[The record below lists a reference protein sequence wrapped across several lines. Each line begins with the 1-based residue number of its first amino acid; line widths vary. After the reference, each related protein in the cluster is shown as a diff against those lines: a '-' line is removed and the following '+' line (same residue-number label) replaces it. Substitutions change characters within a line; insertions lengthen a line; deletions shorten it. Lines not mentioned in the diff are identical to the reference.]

1 VYKVPVLAFDTP
13 NPLPYVGERRWPRAG
28 ANESILKE
36 FDMGACEQRLAKF
49 VTETSPDTI
58 PPESYRAALQAS
70 FDCIG
75 VALAGAAQPHGRMI
89 VDFVAAQ
96 GGNSECTIIGNKLR
110 TSPYFAA
117 LANGTLGHA
126 LDYDDMGG
134 FGHPTVVLLPAALA
148 LGEQLGKSGRDIL
161 AAYVLGFEAAV
172 HLSKGAENVQG
183 LTGFHSTA
191 VFGTISATAVAARLL
206 ELTAQQT
213 VMAFGLAG
221 SMPSGILQNFG
232 SYTKPL
238 HAGMAC
244 RSGVMA
250 AALAKQGWYATD
262 SFLDSKVGWAHAY
275 IGENRYDPEKMT
287 ASLGKT
293 WHSKDTI
300 VIKKYP
306 CCGSNHGALD
316 SLIAL
321 LKEHDVKLDD
331 IARVEVDNVPAI
343 SHVLLHP
350 NPTKGYQGKFSLH
363 YNIATALVDRKIDI
377 DSFTDAKLNR
387 PEYREA
393 REKTSVNVMSNWDP
407 QYEHAPTYTPVT
419 ITLKNGERLS
429 KRTNR
434 RTMHGAPA
442 DPLSEQEL
450 KDKFRS
456 CARLCL
462 PEKQVEEAID
472 AWWSLD
478 RAPRLAEALQSVT
491 PR

>member
-1 VYKVPVLAFDTP
+1 
-13 NPLPYVGERRWPRAG
+13 
-28 ANESILKE
+28 
-36 FDMGACEQRLAKF
+36 MGACEQRLATF
-49 VTETSPDTI
+49 VAETDADSI
-58 PPESYRAALQAS
+58 PPESYRPALHAS

-75 VALAGAAQPHGRMI
+75 VALAGAAQPQGKMI

-96 GGNSECTIIGNKLR
+96 GGNSQCTVIGNRLR
-110 TSPYFAA
+110 SSPYLAA

-134 FGHPTVVLLPAALA
+134 FGHPSVALLPTALA
-148 LGEQLGKSGRDIL
+148 IGESLGRSGRDIL
-161 AAYVLGFEAAV
+161 AAYVLGFEVAV
-172 HLSKGAENVQG
+172 HLNKGAENVQG

-191 VFGTISATAVAARLL
+191 VFGTIAATAVASRLL
-206 ELTAQQT
+206 ELTPQQT

-250 AALAKQGWYATD
+250 ASLAKQGWLATD
-262 SFLDSKVGWAHAY
+262 SFLDSRVGWAHAY
-275 IGENRYDPEKMT
+275 IGRDRYDPEKMT
-287 ASLGKT
+287 ANLGKI
-293 WHSKDTI
+293 WHSKDSI

-321 LKEHDVKLDD
+321 LEENDVKLDD
-331 IARVEVDNVPAI
+331 VVRVEVDNVPAI

-350 NPTKGYQGKFSLH
+350 NPTQGYQGKFSLH

-377 DSFTDAKLNR
+377 GSFTDAKLNR
-387 PEYREA
+387 PEYRQA
-393 REKTSVNVMSNWDP
+393 REKTQVNVMSNWDP
-407 QYEHAPTYTPVT
+407 QYEHGPTYNPVT
-419 ITLKNGERLS
+419 ITLQNGERLTR
-429 KRTNR
+429 RTNR

-442 DPLSEQEL
+442 DPLSEHEL

-478 RAPRLAEALQSVT
+478 RAATLAEALNSVT
-491 PR
+491 PRY

>member
-1 VYKVPVLAFDTP
+1 VDGFFSSPFDTP
-13 NPLPYVGERRWPRAG
+13 NRLTYVAGRRGSRDLPPA
-28 ANESILKE
+28 IIFKE
-36 FDMGACEQRLAKF
+36 TEMGACEQRLARF
-49 VTETSPDTI
+49 VTETSPDAI

-70 FDCIG
+70 FDGIG
-75 VALAGAAQPHGRMI
+75 VTLAGAAQPHGKMI
-89 VDFVAAQ
+89 VDFVDAQ
-96 GGNSECTIIGNKLR
+96 GGKPQCTIVGNALR

-134 FGHPTVVLLPAALA
+134 FGHPTVALLPTALA
-148 LGEQLGKSGRDIL
+148 VGEQLGHSGRDIL
-161 AAYVLGFEAAV
+161 TAYVLGFEVAV
-172 HLSKGAENVQG
+172 HLNKGAENVQG

-191 VFGTISATAVAARLL
+191 VFGTIAATAVAARLMG
-206 ELTAQQT
+206 LTTQQT

-238 HAGMAC
+238 HAGLSC

-250 AALAKQGWYATD
+250 ASLAKQGWFATD
-262 SFLDSKVGWAHAY
+262 SFLDSRVGWAHAY
-275 IGENRYDPEKMT
+275 IGENRYDPQAMT
-287 ASLGKT
+287 AQLGET
-293 WHSKDTI
+293 WYSKDTI

-316 SLIAL
+316 SLLSL
-321 LKEHDVKLDD
+321 LEEHDIGLGD

-350 NPTKGYQGKFSLH
+350 NPTQGYQGKFSIH

-377 DSFTDAKLNR
+377 GSFTDAKLNR

-393 REKTSVNVMSNWDP
+393 REKTRINVMSNWDP
-407 QYEHAPTYTPVT
+407 EYEHGPTYNPVT

-429 KRTNR
+429 RRTNR

-450 KDKFRS
+450 KDKFRT

-478 RAPRLAEALQSVT
+478 RAPSVAEALRSVT

>member
-1 VYKVPVLAFDTP
+1 
-13 NPLPYVGERRWPRAG
+13 
-28 ANESILKE
+28 
-36 FDMGACEQRLAKF
+36 
-49 VTETSPDTI
+49 
-58 PPESYRAALQAS
+58 
-70 FDCIG
+70 
-75 VALAGAAQPHGRMI
+75 MI
-89 VDFVAAQ
+89 VDFVEMQ
-96 GGNSECTIIGNKLR
+96 GAKPECTLLGNKAR
-110 TSPYFAA
+110 TSPYLAA

-134 FGHPTVVLLPAALA
+134 FGHPSVALLPTALA
-148 LGEQLGKSGRDIL
+148 LGEALGKSGRDIVT
-161 AAYVLGFEAAV
+161 AYVLGFEVAA
-172 HLSKGAENVQG
+172 HLNKGAQNVQG

-191 VFGTISATAVAARLL
+191 VFGTIGATAVAARLL
-206 ELTAQQT
+206 ELTPQQT

-238 HAGMAC
+238 HAGLSC

-250 AALAKQGWYATD
+250 ASLARRGWFATD
-262 SFLDSKVGWAHAY
+262 AFLASKVGWAHAY
-275 IGENRYDPEKMT
+275 IGEGKYDPEKMT
-287 ASLGKT
+287 GNLGKT

-316 SLIAL
+316 SLLAL
-321 LKEHDVKLDD
+321 LTEHDVKLDD

-350 NPTKGYQGKFSLH
+350 NPAQGYQGKFSIH
-363 YNIATALVDRKIDI
+363 YNIATALVDRRIDI
-377 DSFTDAKLNR
+377 DSFTDAKLGR

-393 REKTSVNVMSNWDP
+393 REKTRINVMSNWDP
-407 QYEHAPTYTPVT
+407 QYEHAPTYCPVT
-419 ITLKNGERLS
+419 VTLKNGERLTR
-429 KRTNR
+429 RTNR
-434 RTMHGAPA
+434 HSMHGAPA

-450 KDKFRS
+450 KDKFRY
-456 CARLCL
+456 CARLTL
-462 PEKQVEEAID
+462 PEKQVEEAVD

-478 RAPRLAEALQSVT
+478 RAPGLAEPLRLVT